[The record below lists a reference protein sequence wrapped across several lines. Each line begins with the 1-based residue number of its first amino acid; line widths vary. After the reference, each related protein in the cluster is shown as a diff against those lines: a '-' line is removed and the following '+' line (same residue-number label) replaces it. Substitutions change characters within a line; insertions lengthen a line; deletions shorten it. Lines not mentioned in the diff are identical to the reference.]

1 MKKLICLFLLVFFVV
16 SGGCNKSLKDYID
29 PQANENKPLTTI
41 ESDIPIARALPDVFK
56 QEIVSNLAAIRY
68 IDFET
73 SSWEREYM
81 PEFIM
86 VHFMN
91 GVVISKDDPYNKD
104 IVRNIFMEPG
114 VGINY
119 VIDRDGN
126 ILCMLPENR
135 CAWHAGEGEF
145 LDCQK
150 YTNKMNFYSIGIELM
165 AIGSKE
171 DMAQYIS
178 AETYDSLDD
187 SLKGFTDAQY
197 ESLNLLISELCERYE
212 IPKTKDRIIGHE
224 EFSQHKSDP
233 GELFD
238 WNRLELTKKTS

>member
-1 MKKLICLFLLVFFVV
+1 MKKFLALFLLAFFII
-16 SGGCNKSLKDYID
+16 SGGCNKPLKEHLGV
-29 PQANENKPLTTI
+29 QTTENKQLPTI
-41 ESDIPIARALPDVFK
+41 ESGIPMARTLPEVFR
-56 QEIVSNLAAIRY
+56 QEIVSDMAAIRY

-86 VHFMN
+86 IHFMN
-91 GVVISKDDPYNKD
+91 GVVISREDPYNEE
-104 IVRNIFMEPG
+104 IVRSIFMEAG

-119 VIDRDGN
+119 VIDREGD

-145 LDCQK
+145 LDCPK

-165 AIGSKE
+165 AIGSKA
-171 DMAQYIS
+171 DMAQYIDG
-178 AETYDSLDD
+178 ETYDSLDD
-187 SLKGFTDAQY
+187 SLKGFTDEQY
-197 ESLNLLISELCERYE
+197 ESLNLLLTELCERYG
-212 IPKTKDRIIGHE
+212 IPKNKDRIIGHE
-224 EFSQHKSDP
+224 EFSPHKSDP

-238 WNRLELTKKTS
+238 WSRLQLDGRA

>member
-1 MKKLICLFLLVFFVV
+1 MKKLIVLFLLAFLVF
-16 SGGCNKSLKDYID
+16 SGGCDRPLKDYIN
-29 PQANENKPLTTI
+29 PPETENKKLPVI
-41 ESDIPIARALPDVFK
+41 ENKIPMARTLPDVFK
-56 QEIVSNLAAIRY
+56 QEIVSDLAAIHY

-86 VHFMN
+86 IHFMN
-91 GVVISKDDPYNKD
+91 GVVVSREDPYNKD
-104 IVRNIFMEPG
+104 IVRDIFMEDG

-119 VIDRDGN
+119 IIDREGN

-145 LDCQK
+145 LDSPK

-165 AIGSKE
+165 AIGSKA
-171 DMAQYIS
+171 DMAQYIDG
-178 AETYDSLDD
+178 ETYDSLDD
-187 SLKGFTDAQY
+187 SLKGFTDEQY
-197 ESLNLLISELCERYE
+197 ESLNLLLTELCERYG
-212 IPKTKDRIIGHE
+212 IPQNKDRIIGHE
-224 EFSQHKSDP
+224 EFSPRKSDP

-238 WNRLELTKKTS
+238 WNRIELEGRE

>member
-1 MKKLICLFLLVFFVV
+1 MKKLIVLFLLAFLVF
-16 SGGCNKSLKDYID
+16 SGGCNKPLKDYIES
-29 PQANENKPLTTI
+29 PVVENKPLPVE
-41 ESDIPIARALPDVFK
+41 ESEIPMARTLPDIFK
-56 QEIVSNLAAIRY
+56 QEIVSNLASIRY

-86 VHFMN
+86 IHFMN
-91 GVVISKDDPYNKD
+91 GVVISKEDPYNKD
-104 IVRNIFMEPG
+104 IVRDIFMEAG

-119 VIDRDGN
+119 VIDREGN

-145 LDCQK
+145 LDCLK
-150 YTNKMNFYSIGIELM
+150 YKNKMNFYSVGIELM
-165 AIGSKE
+165 AIGSE
-171 DMAQYIS
+171 ADMAKYIDS
-178 AETYDSLDD
+178 ETYNSLDE
-187 SLKGFTDAQY
+187 SLIGFTDEQY
-197 ESLNLLISELCERYE
+197 KSLNLLLAELCERYE

-224 EFSQHKSDP
+224 EFSPHKTDP

-238 WNRLELTKKTS
+238 WNRLELKNEE

>member
-1 MKKLICLFLLVFFVV
+1 MKKAFLSLLLVLSLFL
-16 SGGCNKSLKDYID
+16 GGCD
-29 PQANENKPLTTI
+29 KPLKYYIQPQNSEKTQVEEENNGVPKTQK
-41 ESDIPIARALPDVFK
+41 LPEIFK
-56 QEIVSNLAAIRY
+56 QEIVSELASIHY

-91 GVVISKDDPYNKD
+91 GVVVSKDDPYNKD
-104 IVRNIFMEPG
+104 IVRDIFMEDG

-119 VIDRDGN
+119 VIDREGN

-145 LDCQK
+145 LNNEK
-150 YTNKMNFYSIGIELM
+150 YKNKMNFYSIGIELM
-165 AIGSKE
+165 AIGSKN

-178 AETYDSLDD
+178 AEVYDELDED
-187 SLKGFTDAQY
+187 LIGFTDEQY
-197 ESLNLLISELCERYE
+197 DSLNLLIDELCQRYS
-212 IPKTKDRIIGHE
+212 IPKEKSRIIGHD
-224 EFSQHKSDP
+224 EFSPHKTDP
-233 GELFD
+233 GELFE
-238 WNRLELTKKTS
+238 WERLDLN